1 MSDLSEL
8 SPKQVTF
15 LNTYLQ
21 TGSVK
26 ESREEAGISI
36 RQGTRYMNDKTF
48 QRVLNQQKKDLLD
61 GVTYQ
66 LQNASV
72 EAVRTLVEIMK
83 DKSVPASVRVSA
95 SRSIL
100 ENMYKSVEFT
110 DILERLE
117 ALEQKGSVSDE
128 TVQEIEQYLEALE

>member
-1 MSDLSEL
+1 MNDLEEL

-26 ESREEAGISI
+26 EARKEAGVSI
-36 RQGTRYMNDKTF
+36 RQGTRYMNDNVF
-48 QRVLNQQKKDLLD
+48 QRVLNQQKKELLD

-66 LQNASV
+66 LQQASIQAI
-72 EAVRTLVEIMK
+72 ETLIEIMN
-83 DKSVPASVRVSA
+83 DEEAPASVRVSA

-100 ENMYKSVEFT
+100 ENMYKSIEFT
-110 DILERLE
+110 DIVERLE
-117 ALEQKGSVSDE
+117 ALEEKKGVSDE
-128 TVQEIEQYLEALE
+128 TSINEYLEAIE